1 MDWLKKLVI
10 AFLGLFGLSTVLS
23 AKKSKEVKATKK
35 AIKKTTKKI
44 KTKKKAVASAKKK
57 SAKASKNIAE
67 QNKVIENIKN
77 RKAEGR
83 PPTKQEAKEAL
94 EFLKDFTKEYEG

>member
-44 KTKKKAVASAKKK
+44 KTKKKAVASAKK
-57 SAKASKNIAE
+57 NQLRLLRI
-67 QNKVIENIKN
+67 
-77 RKAEGR
+77 
-83 PPTKQEAKEAL
+83 
-94 EFLKDFTKEYEG
+94 

>member
-67 QNKVIENIKN
+67 QNIVIEYIKKSLLKN
-77 RKAEGR
+77 RSFFLNTPEILHSQVPKA
-83 PPTKQEAKEAL
+83 
-94 EFLKDFTKEYEG
+94 